1 MVSTLQYLRNKLSIA
16 SFLNHH
22 QHHNRPV
29 AITLLITIS
38 ICVQSC
44 AGAREPPMVQVP
56 DQGMLMGVHLK
67 MFRTQTIAAYLG
79 IPYAQ
84 PPTGPRRFQP
94 PVIDNLPRWEGIRN
108 ATTLPA
114 ECLQNPLQPMRKHE
128 EAFASLISSSYGQ
141 TTGGA
146 AGANE
151 SAAAVTRQYDEDC
164 LFLNIYLPD
173 GTSWYS
179 ILRVT
184 RVYENIISLLLCLTT
199 CVCTC
204 LVAAAL
210 DPWG

>member
-22 QHHNRPV
+22 HHYRPV
-29 AITLLITIS
+29 AILLLITIS

-128 EAFASLISSSYGQ
+128 EAFASLIASSYGQ
-141 TTGGA
+141 TTTGA

-151 SAAAVTRQYDEDC
+151 SAAAAVTRHYDEDC

-184 RVYENIISLLLCLTT
+184 RVYYDIISLLLFNHM
-199 CVCTC
+199 CVHLSRGSC
-204 LVAAAL
+204 
-210 DPWG
+210 P